1 MTPVG
6 YKIKKLMKDGYS
18 HKQAVAIALKMYEKG
33 FIGPRGGKVRFGMK
47 SFKEKD
53 LLLDFNIN
61 KSVDY
66 YEINNK
72 KVYIVIK
79 NIENNKLDLD
89 RFYSKVAVPGYARC
103 ALYYMLKQIIENI
116 DKFDKD
122 TEIGISIIAPSEPRR
137 NIDTIKKTYKN
148 IGFDKIECIHC
159 KGLTK
164 KEYEDLVKKYP
175 EMKGSDKYLC
185 QDSESCFA
193 NFEKVGKILEKL
205 KFCDESYG
213 SNLKRDR
220 ESEFLISDEDIAAA
234 AKKYKGPLLTDED
247 LLNYFGKKRFLFNP
261 KNPKKS
267 FDVYIDKKPKDTIP
281 IKYKTYSDTLKTI
294 RKLERLYKSGKYS
307 HKRIKQVAMIL
318 MVRLR
323 VLKKKKMKS
332 YALAKR
338 YHDFLTKRTKT
349 QKSLRKK
356 LIFKI
361 NT

>member
-6 YKIKKLMKDGYS
+6 YKIKKLMKEGYH
-18 HKQAVAIALKMYEKG
+18 HKQAIAIALKMNERG
-33 FIGPRGGKVRFGMK
+33 CLGPRGGKVCFGMK
-47 SFKEKD
+47 SFKKRD

-66 YEINNK
+66 YEINNN

-79 NIENNKLDLD
+79 PVENNKLDLD
-89 RFYSKVAVPGYARC
+89 RFYSKVAIPGYARC
-103 ALYYMLKQIIENI
+103 SLYYMLKQIVENV
-116 DKFDKD
+116 DKFNRN

-148 IGFDKIECIHC
+148 IGFDKIECTQC

-185 QDSESCFA
+185 QDTELCSA

-205 KFCDESYG
+205 KFCDETYNSV
-213 SNLKRDR
+213 KRGRDP
-220 ESEFLISDEDIAAA
+220 EFLISDEDIKA
-234 AKKYKGPLLTDED
+234 AKNYKGPVLTDED
-247 LLNYFGKKRFLFNP
+247 LLNYFGKKQFLF
-261 KNPKKS
+261 NPKKS
-267 FDVYIDKKPKDTIP
+267 FDVYIDKNPKDTIS
-281 IKYKTYSDTLKTI
+281 IKYKTYSDTIKTI

-323 VLKKKKMKS
+323 VLKSKKKKS
-332 YALAKR
+332 YKLAKK

-349 QKSLRKK
+349 KKTDRKK
-356 LIFKI
+356 LIFKP
-361 NT
+361 